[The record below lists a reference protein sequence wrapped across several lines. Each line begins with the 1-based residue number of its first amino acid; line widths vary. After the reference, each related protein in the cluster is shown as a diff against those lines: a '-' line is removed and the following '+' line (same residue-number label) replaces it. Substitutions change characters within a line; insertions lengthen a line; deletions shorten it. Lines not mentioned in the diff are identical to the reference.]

1 MKKFYSSSRLLSVLL
16 SVALMMSLLS
26 VSGIGVFAAEGDTLV
41 LDTPISVSVGDGE
54 VADFTFTPD
63 ETCKYTFYS
72 YDTFDDPYLEIFN
85 GSTRVAYRND
95 NDYNDNFLLHVELT
109 EDVTYTVRAR
119 CYNRQAGSYTMF
131 AQKTVNATGIEFSC
145 DAYTTSFGAPVNPKV
160 NTIPENAFLEGT
172 CTLTFEDEEIVGEKD
187 GYDVAVAIGTTTI
200 TATWGEFTATAQVTV
215 EEPTEL
221 QLGTT
226 EGTLTKDVTA
236 LGNAGCKTFSFTPEE
251 TESYEFYS
259 LSERD
264 IDVYVFDEEFNYL
277 EWNDD
282 TDLMSE
288 NEHDF
293 YSINELTA
301 GETYYF
307 ALYGYD
313 DFDVPYSVV
322 LNKVVDPTSLSIAQ
336 GEEITVCV
344 GTPVTLQSVLGPEDA
359 RFVERSWSCDNTDVF
374 GMSASEDDY
383 AEFTA
388 NQVGTAVVTVKTVDD
403 DVELTASCTV
413 TVTEAPAL
421 EEDVLTSVTQPLVGQ
436 DATFGLFTF
445 TPEEDGNY
453 VVAAT
458 GYKKSTCEMNVK
470 DGSGVIA
477 MGGGLGDFTLEF
489 NATAGVT
496 YRIFSVV
503 SPVSGNEPED
513 FEMIVKKSV
522 SATAVSFGYD
532 SFVGAVGDVLY
543 LKPVFEPEFCAPEN
557 YSITADKPELVA
569 LDDPYIKLKEE
580 GTVTLTVESEN
591 GLTDTIEITILPAET
606 MKLNTVYEIPGS
618 PLVERCFRYTP
629 DETATYYF
637 SSYGDEDPAIEM
649 FAETDFVAGDDNGG
663 EDNNFR
669 LEQELTAGKEYV
681 VYVYTMGGEQTGFR
695 VLLSDDPEAN
705 ENSVTTTDPEP
716 TATATATE
724 AEPTETGTEPT
735 ATGTEPTATN
745 PPVAELFATITA
757 PVAGEKPDYTAIAGG
772 SGYMSEVYPWYVVD
786 GDDFSPIVDDTTV
799 FEAGKQYVAVVW
811 FEPLEGIQLSEEA
824 TATVNGVNAELWS
837 YMSGGARS
845 YFVMFTVPE
854 APTTTEPS
862 KTESSATATATETQP
877 SATETEPSITVTEP
891 TTTATEA
898 PVAFLGDAND
908 DGAVNMKDVL
918 TLRKQIADMTVSC
931 NLENADVNEDGDV
944 NMKDVLMLRKF
955 LANIID
961 KLGA

>member
-16 SVALMMSLLS
+16 SVALMISLLS
-26 VSGIGVFAAEGDTLV
+26 VAGIGVFAAEGDTLV
-41 LDTPISVSVGDGE
+41 LDTPISVSVEEGK

-85 GSTRVAYRND
+85 GSTKVAYKND
-95 NDYNDNFLLHVELT
+95 NGYNNNFLLHVELT

-119 CYNRQAGSYTMF
+119 CYNRQAGSYTMI

-145 DAYTTSFGAPVNPKV
+145 DAFTTSLGVPVEPKV
-160 NTIPENAFLEGT
+160 NTIPENAFLEGD
-172 CTLTFEDEEIVGEKD
+172 CALTFEDEEIVDEKD
-187 GYDVAVAIGTTTI
+187 GWDVAVAIGTTTV

-215 EEPTEL
+215 EEPTKI

-226 EGTLTKDVTA
+226 EGTLTKEVTA
-236 LGNAGCKTFSFTPEE
+236 LGNAGCKTFRFTPEE

-264 IDVYVFDEEFNYL
+264 IDVYVFDEELNYL
-277 EWNDD
+277 DWNDD
-282 TDLMSE
+282 ADLMSE

-307 ALYGYD
+307 AMYVYD

-359 RFVERSWSCDNTDVF
+359 RFVERSWNCDNTGVF
-374 GMSASEDDY
+374 GMSNSEDEY

-421 EEDVLTSVTQPLVGQ
+421 EEDVLTSVTQPLAGQ

-445 TPEEDGNY
+445 TPEEDGSY

-458 GYKKSTCEMNVK
+458 GYKKSACEMNVK
-470 DGSGVIA
+470 DGGSIIA
-477 MGGGLGDFTLEF
+477 TGGSLGDFTLAF
-489 NATAGVT
+489 DATAGVT

-503 SPVSGNEPED
+503 YPVSGDEPED
-513 FEMIVKKSV
+513 FEIIVKKSV

-532 SFVGAVGDVLY
+532 SFVGTVGDVLY
-543 LKPVFEPEFCAPEN
+543 LKPIFEPEFCVPEN
-557 YSITADKPELVA
+557 YSITADKPALVD
-569 LDDPYIKLKEE
+569 LDDPYIELKEE

-591 GLTDTIEITILPAET
+591 GLTDTIEITVLPAET
-606 MKLNTVYEIPGS
+606 MKLNTLYEIPGS
-618 PLVERCFRYTP
+618 PLIERCFRYTP

-637 SSYGDEDPAIEM
+637 SSYGDENPAIEL
-649 FAETDFVAGDDNGG
+649 FVEKDFVAGDDNGG
-663 EDNNFR
+663 EDDNFR

-681 VYVYTMGGEQTGFR
+681 VYVYTMSGEHTGFR

-724 AEPTETGTEPT
+724 TEPT
-735 ATGTEPTATN
+735 ATATATEPTATN
-745 PPVAELFATITA
+745 PPVAELSATITV
-757 PVAGEKPDYTAIAGG
+757 PIAGEKPDYTATAGG
-772 SGYMSEVYPWYVVD
+772 SGYTSEVYPWYVVD
-786 GDDFSPIVDDTTV
+786 GNDFSPIVDDTTV
-799 FEAGKQYVAVVW
+799 FEAGKKYVAVVW
-811 FEPLEGIQLSEEA
+811 FEPLEGIRLSEEA

-845 YFVMFTVPE
+845 YYVMFTVPE
-854 APTTTEPS
+854 APTDPSKTSSSATATATEPS
-862 KTESSATATATETQP
+862 KTSSSATATATETQP
-877 SATETEPSITVTEP
+877 
-891 TTTATEA
+891 TTTGTKA
-898 PVAFLGDAND
+898 PIAFLGDANG

-918 TLRKQIADMTVSC
+918 LMRKHLAGMDVAYNSQ
-931 NLENADVNEDGDV
+931 NADCNEDGDV

-955 LANIID
+955 LANLIN

>member
-1 MKKFYSSSRLLSVLL
+1 MKKFYSFSRLLSVLL
-16 SVALMMSLLS
+16 SVALVISLLS
-26 VSGIGVFAAEGDTLV
+26 VAGIGVFAAEGDTLV

-85 GSTRVAYRND
+85 GSTKVAYRND
-95 NDYNDNFLLHVELT
+95 NGYNDNFLLHVELT
-109 EDVTYTVRAR
+109 KDVTYTVRAR
-119 CYNRQAGSYTMF
+119 CYNRQAGSYTMI

-145 DAYTTSFGAPVNPKV
+145 DALTTSFGAPVDPKV
-160 NTIPENAFLEGT
+160 NTIPENAFLDGT

-187 GYDVAVAIGTTTI
+187 GWDVAVAIGTTTV

-215 EEPTEL
+215 EEPTKI

-236 LGNAGCKTFSFTPEE
+236 LGNAGCKTYSFTPEE

-264 IDVYVFDEEFNYL
+264 IDVYVFDEELNDL

-307 ALYGYD
+307 TLYVYD

-322 LNKVVDPTSLSIAQ
+322 LNKVVDPTSLSIVQ

-359 RFVERSWSCDNTDVF
+359 RFVERSWNCDNTGVF
-374 GMSASEDDY
+374 GMSASEDTY

-421 EEDVLTSVTQPLVGQ
+421 EEAVLTSVTQPLVGQ

-458 GYKKSTCEMNVK
+458 GYKQSACEMDVK

-477 MGGGLGDFTLEF
+477 AGGGLGDFTLEF
-489 NATAGVT
+489 NATAGET

-503 SPVSGNEPED
+503 YPVSGDEPED
-513 FEMIVKKSV
+513 FEIIVKKSV
-522 SATAVSFGYD
+522 PATAVSFGYD
-532 SFVGAVGDVLY
+532 SFVGTVGDVLY
-543 LKPVFEPEFCAPEN
+543 LKPIFEPEFCAPEN
-557 YSITADKPELVA
+557 YSITADKPELVE
-569 LDDPYIKLKEE
+569 LDDPYISLKEE
-580 GTVTLTVESEN
+580 GTVTLTVESQN
-591 GLTDTIEITILPAET
+591 GLTGTIEITILP
-606 MKLNTVYEIPGS
+606 
-618 PLVERCFRYTP
+618 
-629 DETATYYF
+629 TAT
-637 SSYGDEDPAIEM
+637 EPTAT
-649 FAETDFVAGDDNGG
+649 ATET
-663 EDNNFR
+663 
-669 LEQELTAGKEYV
+669 
-681 VYVYTMGGEQTGFR
+681 
-695 VLLSDDPEAN
+695 
-705 ENSVTTTDPEP
+705 EP
-716 TATATATE
+716 TATATA
-724 AEPTETGTEPT
+724 
-735 ATGTEPTATN
+735 TEPTATN

-772 SGYMSEVYPWYVVD
+772 SGYTSEVYPWYVVD

-799 FEAGKQYVAVVW
+799 FEAGKKYVAVVW
-811 FEPLEGIQLSEEA
+811 FEPLEGIRLSEEA

-854 APTTTEPS
+854 APTEPS
-862 KTESSATATATETQP
+862 KTESSATATATEPT
-877 SATETEPSITVTEP
+877 ATETEPSATATETKPSITVTEP
-891 TTTATEA
+891 TTTGTEA
-898 PVAFLGDAND
+898 PMAFLGDANG

-918 TLRKQIADMTVSC
+918 TLRKQLAGMTVSC

>member
-1 MKKFYSSSRLLSVLL
+1 MKKFYPFSRLLSVLL
-16 SVALMMSLLS
+16 SVALMMSLLP

-85 GSTRVAYRND
+85 GSTKVAFRND
-95 NDYNDNFLLHVELT
+95 DGYNNNFLLHVELT

-145 DAYTTSFGAPVNPKV
+145 DAYTTSFGVPVDPKV
-160 NTIPENAFLEGT
+160 NTIPKNAFLEGA

-187 GYDVAVAIGTTTI
+187 GWDVAVAIGTTTV
-200 TATWGEFTATAQVTV
+200 TATWGEFTATAQVTG

-226 EGTLTKDVTA
+226 EGTLTKEVTA
-236 LGNAGCKTFSFTPEE
+236 LADAGCKTYSFTPEE

-259 LSERD
+259 LSEYD
-264 IDVYVFDEEFNYL
+264 IDMYVFDEELNDL

-288 NEHDF
+288 NEHDV

-301 GETYYF
+301 GKTYYF
-307 ALYGYD
+307 ALYVYD
-313 DFDVPYSVV
+313 NFDIPYSVV

-374 GMSASEDDY
+374 GMSASEDTY

-421 EEDVLTSVTQPLVGQ
+421 EEDVLTSVTQPLAGQ

-445 TPEEDGNY
+445 TPEEDGSY

-458 GYKKSTCEMNVK
+458 GYKKSACEMNVK
-470 DGSGVIA
+470 NGGSVIA
-477 MGGGLGDFTLEF
+477 AGGGLGDFTLEF
-489 NATAGVT
+489 NATAGET
-496 YRIFSVV
+496 CRIFSVV
-503 SPVSGNEPED
+503 YPVSGDEPED
-513 FEMIVKKSV
+513 FEIIVKKSV

-532 SFVGAVGDVLY
+532 SFVGTVGDVLY
-543 LKPVFEPEFCAPEN
+543 LKPIFEPEFCAPEN
-557 YSITADKPELVA
+557 YSITADKPELVE
-569 LDDPYIKLKEE
+569 LDDPYISLKEE
-580 GTVTLTVESEN
+580 GTVTLTVESQN
-591 GLTDTIEITILPAET
+591 GLTDTMEITILPTAT
-606 MKLNTVYEIPGS
+606 MELNTVYELPGS

-637 SSYGDEDPAIEM
+637 SSYGDEDPAIELCT
-649 FAETDFVAGDDNGG
+649 ETEFVAGDDNGG
-663 EDNNFR
+663 ENENFR

-681 VYVYTMGGEQTGFR
+681 VYVYTTGSEQTGFR

-705 ENSVTTTDPEP
+705 ENSVTTTDLEP
-716 TATATATE
+716 TATAT
-724 AEPTETGTEPT
+724 GTEPTATAT

-772 SGYMSEVYPWYVVD
+772 SGYTSEVYPWYVVD

-799 FEAGKQYVAVVW
+799 FEAGKKYVAVVW
-811 FEPLEGIQLSEEA
+811 FEPLEGIRLSEEA

-854 APTTTEPS
+854 APTATEPTA
-862 KTESSATATATETQP
+862 TEPTATETQP
-877 SATETEPSITVTEP
+877 SATETKPSITVTEP
-891 TTTATEA
+891 TTTNTEA
-898 PVAFLGDAND
+898 PVAFLGDADD

>member
-1 MKKFYSSSRLLSVLL
+1 MKKFYPFSRLLSVLL

-26 VSGIGVFAAEGDTLV
+26 VAGIGVFAAEGDTLV

-85 GSTRVAYRND
+85 GSTKVAYRND
-95 NDYNDNFLLHVELT
+95 NGYNNNFLLHVELT

-145 DAYTTSFGAPVNPKV
+145 DAFTTSLGVPVEPKV
-160 NTIPENAFLEGT
+160 NTIPENAFLEGD
-172 CTLTFEDEEIVGEKD
+172 CTLAFEDEEIVGEKD
-187 GYDVAVAIGTTTI
+187 GWDVAVAIGTTTV

-215 EEPTEL
+215 EEPTKI

-226 EGTLTKDVTA
+226 EGTLTKEVTA
-236 LGNAGCKTFSFTPEE
+236 LGNAGCKTYSFTPEE

-264 IDVYVFDEEFNYL
+264 IDVYVFDEELNDL
-277 EWNDD
+277 DWDDD

-307 ALYGYD
+307 AMYVYD

-374 GMSASEDDY
+374 GMSASEDTY

-413 TVTEAPAL
+413 TVTEAPAI
-421 EEDVLTSVTQPLVGQ
+421 EEDVLTSVTQPLAGQ

-445 TPEEDGNY
+445 TPEEDGSY
-453 VVAAT
+453 VVAAK
-458 GYKKSTCEMNVK
+458 GYKKSACEMNVK
-470 DGSGVIA
+470 NGGSVIA
-477 MGGGLGDFTLEF
+477 AGGGLGDFTLAF
-489 NATAGVT
+489 DATAGET

-503 SPVSGNEPED
+503 YPVSGDEPED
-513 FEMIVKKSV
+513 FEIIVKKSV

-532 SFVGAVGDVLY
+532 SFVGTVGDVLY
-543 LKPVFEPEFCAPEN
+543 LKPIFEPEFCAPEN
-557 YSITADKPELVA
+557 YSITADKPELVE
-569 LDDPYIKLKEE
+569 LDDPYIELKEE

-591 GLTDTIEITILPAET
+591 GLTDTIEITVLPGET
-606 MKLNTVYEIPGS
+606 
-618 PLVERCFRYTP
+618 
-629 DETATYYF
+629 
-637 SSYGDEDPAIEM
+637 
-649 FAETDFVAGDDNGG
+649 
-663 EDNNFR
+663 
-669 LEQELTAGKEYV
+669 
-681 VYVYTMGGEQTGFR
+681 
-695 VLLSDDPEAN
+695 
-705 ENSVTTTDPEP
+705 EP
-716 TATATATE
+716 TATATAT
-724 AEPTETGTEPT
+724 ATEPT
-735 ATGTEPTATN
+735 ATATEPTATN

-772 SGYMSEVYPWYVVD
+772 SGYTSEVYPWYVVD

-799 FEAGKQYVAVVW
+799 FEAGKKYVAVVW
-811 FEPLEGIQLSEEA
+811 FEPLEGIRLSEEA

-854 APTTTEPS
+854 APTATEVEPTATEVEPTVTETEPS
-862 KTESSATATATETQP
+862 KTATEPSATATEP
-877 SATETEPSITVTEP
+877 SATVTETEP
-891 TTTATEA
+891 TTTVTEA
-898 PVAFLGDAND
+898 PTAFLGDAND

-918 TLRKQIADMTVSC
+918 TLRKQIADMDVVY
-931 NLENADVNEDGDV
+931 NAQNSDVNEDGEV

>member
-1 MKKFYSSSRLLSVLL
+1 MKKFYSFSRLLSVLL
-16 SVALMMSLLS
+16 SVALVISLLS

-85 GSTRVAYRND
+85 GSTKVAYRND
-95 NDYNDNFLLHVELT
+95 NGYNNNFLLHVELT

-119 CYNRQAGSYTMF
+119 CYNRQAGSYTMI

-145 DAYTTSFGAPVNPKV
+145 DAFTTSLGVPVEPKV
-160 NTIPENAFLEGT
+160 NTIPENAFLEGD
-172 CTLTFEDEEIVGEKD
+172 CALTFEDEEIVGEKD
-187 GYDVAVAIGTTTI
+187 GWDVAVAIGTTTV

-215 EEPTEL
+215 EEPTKI

-226 EGTLTKDVTA
+226 EGTLTKEVTA

-264 IDVYVFDEEFNYL
+264 IDVYVFDEELNYL
-277 EWNDD
+277 DWNDD

-307 ALYGYD
+307 AMYVYD

-359 RFVERSWSCDNTDVF
+359 RFVERSWNCDNTGVF
-374 GMSASEDDY
+374 GMSNSEDTY

-421 EEDVLTSVTQPLVGQ
+421 EEDVLTSVTQPLAGQ

-458 GYKKSTCEMNVK
+458 GYKKSACEMNVK
-470 DGSGVIA
+470 DDGSVIA
-477 MGGGLGDFTLEF
+477 AGDGLGDFTLEF
-489 NATAGVT
+489 NATAGET
-496 YRIFSVV
+496 YRIFSAVY
-503 SPVSGNEPED
+503 PVSGDEPED
-513 FEMIVKKSV
+513 FEIIVKKSV
-522 SATAVSFGYD
+522 SATSISFGYD
-532 SFVGAVGDVLY
+532 SFAGTVGDVLY
-543 LKPVFEPEFCAPEN
+543 LKPIFEPEFCAPEN
-557 YSITADKPELVA
+557 YSITADKPELVE
-569 LDDPYIKLKEE
+569 LDDPYISLKEE

-591 GLTDTIEITILPAET
+591 GLTDTIEITILPAATE
-606 MKLNTVYEIPGS
+606 P
-618 PLVERCFRYTP
+618 
-629 DETATYYF
+629 TAT
-637 SSYGDEDPAIEM
+637 A
-649 FAETDFVAGDDNGG
+649 
-663 EDNNFR
+663 
-669 LEQELTAGKEYV
+669 TA
-681 VYVYTMGGEQTGFR
+681 TAT
-695 VLLSDDPEAN
+695 
-705 ENSVTTTDPEP
+705 EP

-724 AEPTETGTEPT
+724 PT
-735 ATGTEPTATN
+735 ATATATATEPTATN
-745 PPVAELFATITA
+745 PPVAELSATITA

-772 SGYMSEVYPWYVVD
+772 SGYTSEVYPWYVVD

-799 FEAGKQYVAVVW
+799 FEAGKKYVAVVW
-811 FEPLEGIQLSEEA
+811 FEPLEGIRLSEEA

-854 APTTTEPS
+854 APTTTES
-862 KTESSATATATETQP
+862 SETESSATATATEPT
-877 SATETEPSITVTEP
+877 ATETEPSATATETKPSITVTEP
-891 TTTATEA
+891 TTTGTKA
-898 PVAFLGDAND
+898 PTAFLGDAND

-918 TLRKQIADMTVSC
+918 LMRKHLAGMTVSC